1 MGLDAYVR
9 CRCIQD
15 GVAKSHPFPEKL
27 FLDEAA
33 EPGLKGNPSFEEL
46 LVHDRWFAD
55 SCRHGGYVL
64 SERLGNIATA
74 AHIRE
79 LVCHLEGNHGPRF
92 PTLLERVVHDG
103 THSGD
108 WLPSAQ
114 AEELLSEVQIVLHS
128 SDILSD
134 SEREFFESLRRLCD
148 ASIETGNPIMF

>member
-15 GVAKSHPFPEKL
+15 GLAKPHPFPEKI
-27 FLDEAA
+27 FLDDAA
-33 EPGLKGNPSFEEL
+33 EPSLKGNPSPEEWAD
-46 LVHDRWFAD
+46 HDRWFAA
-55 SCRHGGYVL
+55 SCEHGGYLL
-64 SERLGNIATA
+64 SERLGNIRMV

-79 LVCHLEGNHGPRF
+79 LIHHLESNPRPRF
-92 PTLLERVVHDG
+92 PTLLEGVVYDG

-114 AEELLSEVQIVLHS
+114 AEDLLSEVHVVLHS

-134 SEREFFESLRRLCD
+134 TERNFFEALRRLCD
-148 ASIETGNPIMF
+148 ASIETRNPIMF